1 MADQAQ
7 MRVMIIDEDDVFSA
21 RLGKAFRDRGFDVR
35 AFGSVALACE
45 ALRIEHFDVVITDLR
60 VGDDSGLVVVEAAKV
75 LADEPLI
82 LVLTAYANVRAA
94 VVAVKLGATDFLAKP
109 ADIDEILEVLGIH
122 NTSGSS
128 DLFKNPG
135 VLHWEHAAG
144 VYEQTGR
151 NMSEA
156 ARRLGMHRRTLQ
168 RLLARGAP
176 EVTEH
181 DPV

>member
-1 MADQAQ
+1 
-7 MRVMIIDEDDVFSA
+7 MIIDEDDVFSA

-45 ALRIEHFDVVITDLR
+45 SLRIEHFDVVITDLR

>member
-1 MADQAQ
+1 MTNQAQ
-7 MRVMIIDEDDVFSA
+7 MRVMIVDEDDVFSA
-21 RLGKAFRDRGFDVR
+21 RLGRAFRDRGFDVR
-35 AFGSVALACE
+35 AFSSVANAC
-45 ALRIEHFDVVITDLR
+45 AGLRLQHFDVVITDLR
-60 VGDDSGLVVVEAAKV
+60 VGDDNGLVVVEASKV
-75 LADEPLI
+75 LCHEPMI
-82 LVLTAYANVRAA
+82 LVLTAYANVQAA
-94 VVAVKLGATDFLAKP
+94 VLAVKLGATDFLAKP
-109 ADIDEILEVLGIH
+109 ADIDEILEVLGIR
-122 NTSGSS
+122 NASGSS

-176 EVTEH
+176 EVS
-181 DPV
+181 DA